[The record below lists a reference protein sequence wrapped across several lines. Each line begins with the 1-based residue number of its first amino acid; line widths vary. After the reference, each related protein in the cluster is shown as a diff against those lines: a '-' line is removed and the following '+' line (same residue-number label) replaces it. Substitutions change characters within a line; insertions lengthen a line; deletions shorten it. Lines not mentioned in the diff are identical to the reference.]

1 MSAELKVAV
10 LGAGGTIAPAI
21 VRDLAESDEVS
32 GMLLLDIDEERAVA
46 VADAHGGGKAKAR
59 RANARGMASDHDSV
73 TRAIERCDVLINSA
87 SYRVNLDAMRAC
99 VATGTHYVDLGGL
112 YWMTKRQLALSPEF
126 EEAGLL
132 AILGIGSSPGKTNLM
147 GLRAVRELD
156 AAGAD
161 VESMHVAAGGR
172 DMEPPDGF
180 SPPYAIQTLIDELT
194 LKPVVLRDGKPCE
207 IEPLTDG
214 GKVDYGP
221 PIGEVDTIYTL
232 HSELN
237 TFGSSFGARN
247 VSFRLALHPTL
258 LERLRKLSTCSAER
272 IARAQRNAVP
282 PSPKTVSVHV
292 VEAAGGGQE
301 VRVRCVTRP
310 SKRWRLGGGIISTAT
325 PAAAAVRL
333 LARGEVS
340 AHGALPPESCLEP
353 EAMFAELEQRGAT
366 FDVEVGE
373 GVVAS

>member
-1 MSAELKVAV
+1 
-10 LGAGGTIAPAI
+10 
-21 VRDLAESDEVS
+21 
-32 GMLLLDIDEERAVA
+32 
-46 VADAHGGGKAKAR
+46 
-59 RANARGMASDHDSV
+59 MASDHDSV
-73 TRAIERCDVLINSA
+73 TRAIDRCDVLINSA

-99 VATGTHYVDLGGL
+99 VATGTHYFDLGGL
-112 YWMTKRQLALSPEF
+112 YWMTKRQLALSGEF
-126 EEAGLL
+126 EEAGLTG
-132 AILGIGSSPGKTNLM
+132 ILGIGSSPGKTNLM
-147 GLRAVRELD
+147 GLRAVRELERT
-156 AAGAD
+156 GGH

-237 TFGSSFGARN
+237 TFGSSFGARS
-247 VSFRLALHPTL
+247 VSFRLALHPAL
-258 LERLRKLSTCSAER
+258 LERLRKLSNCSAEK
-272 IARAQRNAVP
+272 IAREQRKAVP
-282 PSPKTVSVHV
+282 PSPKTVSVHL
-292 VEAAGGGQE
+292 VEAAGGGSE
-301 VRVRCVTRP
+301 VRVRCVTKP
-310 SKRWRLGGGIISTAT
+310 SKKWRLGGGIISTAT

-333 LARGEVS
+333 LARGEVT
-340 AHGALPPESCLEP
+340 AHGALPPEKVLDPDS
-353 EAMFAELEQRGAT
+353 MFAELETRGAE

-373 GVVAS
+373 GVPG